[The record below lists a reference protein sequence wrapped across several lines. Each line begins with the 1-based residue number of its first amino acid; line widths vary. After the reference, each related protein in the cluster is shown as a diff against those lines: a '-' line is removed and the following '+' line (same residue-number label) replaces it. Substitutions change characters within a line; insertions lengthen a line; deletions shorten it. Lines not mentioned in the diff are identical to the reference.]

1 MEYDPEL
8 ETAITYVM
16 LEVERDLSL
25 LTNSLINATPLTEIK
40 E

>member
-8 ETAITYVM
+8 ETAITYAM

-25 LTNSLINATPLTEIK
+25 PTNSLINATPLTEIK

>member
-8 ETAITYVM
+8 ETAITYAM

-25 LTNSLINATPLTEIK
+25 PTHSLINATPLTEIK